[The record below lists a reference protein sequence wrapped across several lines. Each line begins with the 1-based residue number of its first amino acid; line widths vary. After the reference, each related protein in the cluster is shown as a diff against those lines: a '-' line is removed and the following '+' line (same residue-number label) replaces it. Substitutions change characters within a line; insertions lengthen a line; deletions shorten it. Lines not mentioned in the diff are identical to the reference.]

1 MDYQQRAIE
10 LVSTRFPEALLRTA
24 HHNGQYWVEVD
35 RARIV
40 DVLRMLKEEGPF
52 EFLMDLTCV
61 DWLGRIIRKP
71 EPESPSPGRGGLQP
85 SAGPRN
91 ETAEG
96 LRPDSAPNGPVAGLT
111 AAKLPFGSVDGET
124 ARADGK
130 PPGSPDGKRPSGIP
144 IPTPESAVAL
154 ERFSIVYQLYSLST
168 NTHFRVKT
176 WVPDADP
183 ECDSIGDMWKSAPW
197 GEREVW
203 DQYGV
208 RFRGLKD
215 HRRILNPMDYTG
227 HPLRKDYPLI
237 GHGERSSFPHY
248 VK

>member
-24 HHNGQYWVEVD
+24 SHNGQFWVEVD

-40 DVLRMLKEEGPF
+40 DVLRSLKEEGPF

-61 DWLGRIIRKP
+61 DWLGRVR
-71 EPESPSPGRGGLQP
+71 
-85 SAGPRN
+85 
-91 ETAEG
+91 
-96 LRPDSAPNGPVAGLT
+96 SAPRD
-111 AAKLPFGSVDGET
+111 AADAPHSDASTDLPDGSVDGGN

-130 PPGSPDGKRPSGIP
+130 PAGSPDGKRPSGIP
-144 IPTPESAVAL
+144 IPTPDAGIAL

-168 NTHFRVKT
+168 NTQFRVKT
-176 WVPDADP
+176 WVPDGDP
-183 ECDSIGDMWKSAPW
+183 ECNSIGDLWKSAPW

-203 DQYGV
+203 DQFGI
-208 RFRGLKD
+208 RFNGLTD

>member
-10 LVSTRFPEALLRTA
+10 LVSTRFPDALLRTA
-24 HHNGQYWVEVD
+24 SHNGQFWVEVD
-35 RARIV
+35 RAHAV
-40 DVLRMLKEEGPF
+40 AVLRALKEEGPF
-52 EFLMDLTCV
+52 EFLIDLTCV
-61 DWLGRIIRKP
+61 DWLGRTL
-71 EPESPSPGRGGLQP
+71 SPADAAPHADA
-85 SAGPRN
+85 SADLH
-91 ETAEG
+91 A
-96 LRPDSAPNGPVAGLT
+96 
-111 AAKLPFGSVDGET
+111 GSVDGEN
-124 ARADGK
+124 ARAE
-130 PPGSPDGKRPSGIP
+130 GKRPSGIP
-144 IPTPESAVAL
+144 IPTPDSGIAL

-183 ECDSIGDMWKSAPW
+183 ECNSIGDLWKSAPW

-203 DQYGV
+203 DQFGI
-208 RFRGLKD
+208 RFHGLTD